1 MSRSTPL
8 LRPSSTSEDGAGY
21 LLYGEDVETIPADE
35 ERLIEEIIASLASV
49 SRILAD
55 RYRHAVRPS
64 HAKSHGLLKGTLRVL
79 DGLPEPLAQGL
90 FAAPRSFPLVAR
102 ISTAPGELMG
112 DSVHTPRGFS
122 MKVIGVEGPMLE
134 GHAGEVTQD
143 ILLSSG
149 KRFAVADLK
158 GFLAVQ
164 RFLEGITNQPEGV
177 KKAGTALGFAAN
189 GALHM
194 IGRDSS
200 LLDFFGHPHT
210 HPLGESYHSHAP
222 LRYGRYVA
230 KLALV
235 PASPSLHALEGARV
249 DPQFEYSALKDAVVG
264 FFREHGAEYELRV
277 QLRTNAETMPI
288 EDASVEWPEAES
300 PFLPVA
306 RVVFPPQDA
315 YSPARRS
322 FVDDVLSFSPAHC
335 LAAHRPLGSLMR
347 GRLKAYGAIAALR
360 AEMNARPRVEPRHI
374 DEIPD

>member
-1 MSRSTPL
+1 MSRSASSP
-8 LRPSSTSEDGAGY
+8 RPSAAPDAGGGY
-21 LLYGEDVETIPADE
+21 LPYADDVETVPADE
-35 ERLIEEIIASLASV
+35 DELIEEIVASLTSV
-49 SRILAD
+49 SRTLAD

-79 DGLPEPLAQGL
+79 DSLPEPLAQGL
-90 FAAPRSFPLVAR
+90 FAAPRSYPVIAR
-102 ISTAPGELMG
+102 ISTEPGELMG

-122 MKVIGVEGPMLE
+122 MKVIGVDGPMLE
-134 GHAGEVTQD
+134 EHAGEVTQD
-143 ILLSSG
+143 FLLSSG

-158 GFLAVQ
+158 GFLRVQ
-164 RFLEGITNQPEGV
+164 RFLEGIVNQPEGV
-177 KKAGTALGFAAN
+177 KKTGTALGFAAN
-189 GALHM
+189 GALHLV
-194 IGRDSS
+194 GADSS

-210 HPLGESYHSHAP
+210 HPLGESYYSHAP
-222 LRYGRYVA
+222 MRHGRYVA
-230 KLALV
+230 KLAMV
-235 PASPSLHALEGARV
+235 PASPALAALEGAMV
-249 DPQFEYSALKDAVVG
+249 DPKFAYSALKDAVVG

-277 QLRTNAETMPI
+277 QLRTNADTMPV

-306 RVVFPPQDA
+306 RVAFPPQDA

-322 FVDDVLSFSPAHC
+322 FVDDALSFTPAHS

-360 AEMNARPRVEPRHI
+360 AEVNARARVEPRHI